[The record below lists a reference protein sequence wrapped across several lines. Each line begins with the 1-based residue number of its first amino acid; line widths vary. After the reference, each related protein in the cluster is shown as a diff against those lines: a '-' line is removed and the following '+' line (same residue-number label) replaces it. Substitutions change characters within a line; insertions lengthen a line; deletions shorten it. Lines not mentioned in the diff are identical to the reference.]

1 MRKLL
6 LQLDS
11 SRLPSVFD
19 RVVAYDGGAD
29 EVMSYGGVVEA
40 DVRDLIHGC
49 IFTRGPKDLK
59 NTAVFVGGADIAVGE
74 QLLAAATTAMFKPFT
89 VSAMLD
95 SNGSNT
101 TAVAAVAKMVKGA
114 GDVRGKRVLIVAGT
128 GPVGIRAAGL
138 FAKAGADVSITSR
151 KADAG
156 ERARDLVLKRFGG
169 KVRAIAMPDASEAV
183 RACERAELIL
193 NAGPAGVMLVPKRA
207 WANRPGLEVVAD
219 VNAVPPL
226 GIEGG
231 DVMDDGVTKEGVVCF
246 GALAI
251 GNRKLQVPKARTA
264 PAPPRNG
271 RVRAGAARAL
281 PGPGARRAAG
291 GAPAQRAARPRAAR
305 APQRDA
311 GRHGRR
317 RPGVRGRARRRGPG
331 AARGP
336 PALGHVFRPARARG
350 RFHRGRRRGGRPD
363 RGWGGGLRGR
373 ARAPRRGRAGRRG
386 RVSRGPRVEGHAV
399 SGRRGDRRGLG

>member
-19 RVVAYDGGAD
+19 RVVGYDGAAD
-29 EVMSYGGVVEA
+29 EVMSYGGIAEA

-59 NTAVFVGGADIAVGE
+59 HTAVFIGGADMTAGE
-74 QLLAAATTAMFKPFT
+74 RLLAAAKQAFFGPFT
-89 VSAMLD
+89 VAVMLD

-101 TAVAAVAKMVKGA
+101 TAVAAVAKMVQAAGGG
-114 GDVRGKRVLIVAGT
+114 GDVRGKHVLIVAGT
-128 GPVGIRAAGL
+128 GPVGVRAAGL
-138 FAKAGADVSITSR
+138 FAKAGADVCITSR

-169 KVRAIAMPDASEAV
+169 TVRAIAMPDAKEAI

-193 NAGPAGVMLVPKRA
+193 NAGPAGVMLVPKQA
-207 WANRPGLEVVAD
+207 WASRQGLKVVAD

-226 GIEGG
+226 GIEGV

-251 GNRKLQVPKARTA
+251 GNLKLKVHKACIARLFERNDLVLDAETIADVARELMAPK
-264 PAPPRNG
+264 
-271 RVRAGAARAL
+271 
-281 PGPGARRAAG
+281 
-291 GAPAQRAARPRAAR
+291 
-305 APQRDA
+305 
-311 GRHGRR
+311 
-317 RPGVRGRARRRGPG
+317 
-331 AARGP
+331 
-336 PALGHVFRPARARG
+336 
-350 RFHRGRRRGGRPD
+350 
-363 RGWGGGLRGR
+363 
-373 ARAPRRGRAGRRG
+373 
-386 RVSRGPRVEGHAV
+386 S
-399 SGRRGDRRGLG
+399 

>member
-29 EVMSYGGVVEA
+29 EVMSYGGITEP

-128 GPVGIRAAGL
+128 GPVGVRAAGL
-138 FAKAGADVSITSR
+138 FAKAGADVCITSR

-156 ERARDLVLKRFGG
+156 ERARDLVLERLGG
-169 KVRAIAMPDASEAV
+169 TVRASAMSDASEAV
-183 RACERAELIL
+183 RACERAELLL
-193 NAGPAGVMLVPKRA
+193 NAGPAGVMLIPKQA
-207 WANRPGLEVVAD
+207 WANRPGLKVVAD

-226 GIEGG
+226 GIEG
-231 DVMDDGVTKEGVVCF
+231 VNVTDDGVTKEGGVCL

-251 GNRKLQVPKARTA
+251 GNLKMKVHKACIARLFERDRKSTRLNSSHSQISYA
-264 PAPPRNG
+264 
-271 RVRAGAARAL
+271 
-281 PGPGARRAAG
+281 
-291 GAPAQRAARPRAAR
+291 
-305 APQRDA
+305 
-311 GRHGRR
+311 
-317 RPGVRGRARRRGPG
+317 
-331 AARGP
+331 
-336 PALGHVFRPARARG
+336 VFC
-350 RFHRGRRRGGRPD
+350 
-363 RGWGGGLRGR
+363 L
-373 ARAPRRGRAGRRG
+373 
-386 RVSRGPRVEGHAV
+386 
-399 SGRRGDRRGLG
+399 

>member
-29 EVMSYGGVVEA
+29 EVMGYGGVTAA

-74 QLLAAATTAMFKPFT
+74 QLLAAATKAMFKPFT
-89 VSAMLD
+89 ISAMLD

-101 TAVAAVAKMVKGA
+101 TAVAAVAKMVKA
-114 GDVRGKRVLIVAGT
+114 VGDVRGKSVLIVAGT

-138 FAKAGADVSITSR
+138 FAKAGADVCITSR
-151 KADAG
+151 KAEAG

-169 KVRAIAMPDASEAV
+169 KVRAIAMPNPSDAI
-183 RACERAELIL
+183 RACERAELVL
-193 NAGPAGVMLVPKRA
+193 NAGPAGVMLVPKPA
-207 WANRPGLEVVAD
+207 WANRPGLRVVAD

-226 GIEGG
+226 GVEGV
-231 DVMDDGVTKEGVVCF
+231 DAMDDGVTKEGVVCF

-251 GNRKLQVPKARTA
+251 GNLKMKVHKACIARLFERNDLVLDAETIADVARELMA
-264 PAPPRNG
+264 PT
-271 RVRAGAARAL
+271 
-281 PGPGARRAAG
+281 
-291 GAPAQRAARPRAAR
+291 Q
-305 APQRDA
+305 
-311 GRHGRR
+311 
-317 RPGVRGRARRRGPG
+317 
-331 AARGP
+331 
-336 PALGHVFRPARARG
+336 
-350 RFHRGRRRGGRPD
+350 
-363 RGWGGGLRGR
+363 
-373 ARAPRRGRAGRRG
+373 
-386 RVSRGPRVEGHAV
+386 
-399 SGRRGDRRGLG
+399 